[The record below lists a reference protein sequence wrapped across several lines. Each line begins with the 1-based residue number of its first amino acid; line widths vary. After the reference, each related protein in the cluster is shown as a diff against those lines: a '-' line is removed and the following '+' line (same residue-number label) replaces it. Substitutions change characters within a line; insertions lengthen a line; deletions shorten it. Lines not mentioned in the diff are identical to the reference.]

1 MFKTN
6 TTSIPKIKDE
16 PLIFY
21 GDESYD
27 GSLPLSAVVDNDQLQ
42 LSTNINSSG
51 SFIRNRLPDIV
62 NLKNIWYD
70 DMDKTGEINQFII
83 SNIKQYVCDIIYPV
97 IGWLESIFEQNYE
110 KQLNISDLLQT
121 FKYIRKLPSS
131 SEKCINEDDIKFLIF
146 SITSNA
152 SSEIYTFFRKEMYI
166 MGTVNINGITYS
178 ADTLWVS
185 FEQYIAKGINMIYQT
200 LVYSIPYLE
209 NQLSYYKN
217 IQRCWCDDL

>member
-1 MFKTN
+1 MLKTN
-6 TTSIPKIKDE
+6 TTQLPKIKDE

-42 LSTNINSSG
+42 LSANINASG
-51 SFIRNRLPDIV
+51 SFIGNQLSDIV
-62 NLKNIWYD
+62 NLKTLWYN
-70 DMDKTGEINQFII
+70 DMDKAREINQFVI
-83 SNIKQYVCDIIYPV
+83 SNIKQYACDIIYPV
-97 IGWLESIFEQNYE
+97 IGWLESIFEQNYG
-110 KQLNISDLLQT
+110 KQLNISELLQY
-121 FKYIRKLPSS
+121 FKYMRKMPSS
-131 SEKCINEDDIKFLIF
+131 VEKGTNEDDIRLFIF

-152 SSEIYTFFRKEMYI
+152 SSEIYMFFRKEMYT
-166 MGTVNINGITYS
+166 MGSVNINGVTYT

-209 NQLSYYKN
+209 KQLSYYKH
-217 IQRCWCDDL
+217 IHQCWCDDL